1 LPSNS
6 NVVMNGLFRFSVL
19 GGILIDGGLYGV
31 LWGRSK
37 AEKQEIHNSGSP
49 AEKSSDIEKDSVFC
63 ACVSLIYKVVWH
75 VISSK
80 LLL

>member
-1 LPSNS
+1 MVSCGGEARLRKKKYIIVDLQQRNLP
-6 NVVMNGLFRFSVL
+6 
-19 GGILIDGGLYGV
+19 I
-31 LWGRSK
+31 SK
-37 AEKQEIHNSGSP
+37 KT
-49 AEKSSDIEKDSVFC
+49 VFC

>member
-1 LPSNS
+1 MDYFVSVYWVVFLLMEVFMVSCGVEASLRNKKYIIVDLQQRNLP
-6 NVVMNGLFRFSVL
+6 
-19 GGILIDGGLYGV
+19 I
-31 LWGRSK
+31 SK
-37 AEKQEIHNSGSP
+37 KT
-49 AEKSSDIEKDSVFC
+49 VFC

>member
-49 AEKSSDIEKDSVFC
+49 AEKSSDIEKDCFLCMCFSH
-63 ACVSLIYKVVWH
+63 I
-75 VISSK
+75 
-80 LLL
+80 